1 MALEKK
7 TVPQRLY
14 LSVSKSIILPE
25 VSAFAAS
32 NVESLYAQAQT
43 LNLKVS
49 GPCEFIYINC
59 TGEMD
64 KSFDLKIA
72 IPIEKKG
79 SNSDKFEYF
88 ESEEFT
94 CVSKE
99 YVGNMDGIGEAW
111 QSLMKDVESNEI
123 TLSNNNHCREVY
135 KTWVGFES
143 NDNIT
148 ELQTQI

>member
-7 TVPQRLY
+7 NIPPRLY
-14 LSVSKSIILPE
+14 LSVSKSLTLPE

-32 NVESLYAQAQT
+32 NVESLYNEAQT

-49 GPCEFIYINC
+49 GPCEFVYNNC
-59 TGEMD
+59 TGELD
-64 KSFDLKIA
+64 KSFDLKIV

-79 SNSDKFEYF
+79 NNSVNFEYF

-94 CVSKE
+94 CISKE

-111 QSLMKDVESNEI
+111 QSLMNDVQSNDI
-123 TLSNNNHCREVY
+123 TLSSNNHCREVY
-135 KTWVGFES
+135 KQWLGFE
-143 NDNIT
+143 NDNNIT